1 MNGACQMHQEEAE
14 AVVVSGAQAKRRLL
28 ILFIT
33 VGDQHTADSSSD
45 RNADTDAA
53 ADTAEC
59 QPASDG
65 AYRQSCKA
73 TKKQTDFH
81 HDFLIFMRSGSFIR
95 HKRLAPATFVR
106 LACLLLHS
114 SAACKPMMIRLASEA
129 DAGRG
134 IKTLRR
140 SISELCTLDHRN
152 DPQEIR
158 DWLQNKSIASWCLWV
173 SNPTL
178 DLYVADKE
186 GEIVGVGLMSKTGEI
201 LLNYVSPDARFR
213 GVSKALLSHM
223 EAKASSDGL
232 LICSLESTKTAHQ
245 FYLSQGYTPLTGG
258 SRIGATMTK
267 KLT

>member
-1 MNGACQMHQEEAE
+1 
-14 AVVVSGAQAKRRLL
+14 
-28 ILFIT
+28 
-33 VGDQHTADSSSD
+33 
-45 RNADTDAA
+45 
-53 ADTAEC
+53 
-59 QPASDG
+59 
-65 AYRQSCKA
+65 
-73 TKKQTDFH
+73 
-81 HDFLIFMRSGSFIR
+81 
-95 HKRLAPATFVR
+95 
-106 LACLLLHS
+106 
-114 SAACKPMMIRLASEA
+114 MMIRLASEA
-129 DAGRG
+129 DAGQG

-223 EAKASSDGL
+223 GAKASSDGL
-232 LICSLESTKTAHQ
+232 LICSLESTKTARQ
-245 FYLSQGYTPLTGG
+245 FYLSQGYTPFTGG

-267 KLT
+267 KTHLKPIHNRLEAAVARILAPKRLLMTVRSSFCIILGTLSAFHP